1 MNKKNKIKE
10 QTSLFCKAEHLP
22 LKKGEFLKNNGFTL
36 VELLVVI
43 SIIGILTV
51 ITASSFVE
59 SQKKSRDAAR
69 KSNLKSLADAVSLYY
84 ADQGSFPT
92 TATMDLLISQ
102 EGELSKDGVIYM
114 KKVPKEKTNGV
125 APIKYT
131 AGGQSFR
138 IFASLENVNDGDGL
152 EKGICNG
159 LGYTEIS
166 EGKCYIVTSSNIG
179 TTETLK

>member
-1 MNKKNKIKE
+1 MKEMNKKK
-10 QTSLFCKAEHLP
+10 S
-22 LKKGEFLKNNGFTL
+22 GFTL

-43 SIIGILTV
+43 SIIAILTV

-69 KSNLKSLADAVSLYY
+69 KANLKSLADAVSLYY

-92 TATMDLLISQ
+92 TSSMDLLINN
-102 EGELSKDGVIYM
+102 EGQLSVGEVIYM

-125 APIKYT
+125 APIKYM
-131 AGGQSFR
+131 ASSSGKSFR
-138 IFASLENVNDGDGL
+138 IFADLENINDGDGL
-152 EKGICNG
+152 ETGICNG

-166 EGKCYIVTSSNIG
+166 EGKCYIVTSTNIG